1 MTAEQEYQRN
11 AEQIENLIAQLLKH
25 ELEAHAG
32 KAAARPAD
40 WSYAGSLGHVRE
52 GLAELLDFLGG
63 NER

>member
-1 MTAEQEYQRN
+1 MNAEQQYQRN
-11 AEQIENLIAQLLKH
+11 ADQIESLIAQLKD
-25 ELEAHAG
+25 ELEAHAE

-52 GLAELLDFLGG
+52 GLAELVDFPNG